1 MNKNA
6 SLGVRLEFPRAKF
19 TLNLRHSDS
28 GNGAKRMSNRAGVIM
43 LLNNV
48 PTEGYIHVQRRYA
61 RRPRAR
67 DANR

>member
-67 DANR
+67 DVNR